1 MYIIVDALKN
11 KIVGPVD
18 YSFENP
24 GFLTL
29 QDAKDFL
36 FECDV
41 EVSLNCMIL
50 EINDIYTINIEFQK
64 LKDDE
69 F

>member
-29 QDAKDFL
+29 EDAKNFL
-36 FECDV
+36 FD
-41 EVSLNCMIL
+41 
-50 EINDIYTINIEFQK
+50 
-64 LKDDE
+64 
-69 F
+69 